1 MLLLHLVCITGLV
14 AIVPDSR
21 SNSAQLIPPQ
31 QAAIALLATDKTTT
45 DLAEAVRRARQT
57 ILGWLKCRFTSND
70 RRNGA
75 S

>member
-1 MLLLHLVCITGLV
+1 MLLLHLVCITGLI
-14 AIVPDSR
+14 AILPDSR
-21 SNSAQLIPPQ
+21 SNSARLTPPQ
-31 QAAIALLATDKTTT
+31 QAAIALLATDKTAT

-57 ILGWLKCRFTSND
+57 ILGWLKRRFTSND